1 MLAQSMAGELIQSEI
16 EIRSGRGEDLAD
28 AVSRQ
33 REARAR
39 LFRLAADRDAL
50 LGATGT
56 HPWSPWQDQRIIDTE
71 HYRRVERDLQYV
83 AWRNNT
89 FSAHVHVGVRGA
101 DRAVAV
107 CDRMR
112 AVLPEL
118 LALSSNS
125 PFLDGRDSG
134 LHSARSQIFTK
145 SFPRCGIPEPFGSF
159 RAYAEYVGFLV
170 RTNSIVEHTQLWW
183 SVRPHH
189 AFGTVEVRICDAQ
202 ATAEA
207 STALVSLIAAAVA
220 QAATDHD
227 EGVPYEP
234 PAGRLIEEN
243 FWRAIRHGLD
253 GKLIDLD
260 RQEEYPA
267 AAIGD
272 RLMAWTAPARGRA
285 RHRCEPS
292 GRERCTAPA
301 EGAPG
306 RGLDRGGLPRG
317 GGRHA
322 AHVRGGGGGP
332 MSDQPGGQPPPDEE
346 QLREALAQLRVE
358 DVILHT
364 AVTLVNLAGRRLT
377 VPEEKDLDQAR
388 RGIEAVRALLPLC
401 PEEEAAPIRDALSQL
416 QMIYVRDAGPPAPP
430 APGGAAPEPGAP
442 EPKQEDAA
450 AAAEAEERAKAR
462 SKIWTPPGTSK

>member
-1 MLAQSMAGELIQSEI
+1 VLAESVAGELIQSEI

-28 AVSRQ
+28 AMSRQ

-39 LFRLAADRDAL
+39 LLRLAADQDAL

-56 HPWSPWQDQRIIDTE
+56 HPWSPWQEQRIIDTD

-107 CDRMR
+107 CDRLR
-112 AVLPEL
+112 ALLPEL
-118 LALSSNS
+118 LALSANS

-159 RAYAEYVGFLV
+159 RAYAEYVDFLV

-202 ATAEA
+202 TTAEA
-207 STALVSLIAAAVA
+207 STALVGLITAAVA
-220 QAATDHD
+220 QAATDYD
-227 EGVPYEP
+227 EQVPYDP
-234 PAGRLIEEN
+234 PAGRLVEEN

-272 RLMAWTAPARGRA
+272 RLMAWTAPARSALGI
-285 RHRCEPS
+285 EVS
-292 GRERCTAPA
+292 LPA
-301 EGAPG
+301 ESGSQ
-306 RGLDRGGLPRG
+306 RQR
-317 GGRHA
+317 
-322 AHVRGGGGGP
+322 
-332 MSDQPGGQPPPDEE
+332 
-346 QLREALAQLRVE
+346 
-358 DVILHT
+358 
-364 AVTLVNLAGRRLT
+364 
-377 VPEEKDLDQAR
+377 
-388 RGIEAVRALLPLC
+388 RALQAGASI
-401 PEEEAAPIRDALSQL
+401 EEVYRAEVAETQRT
-416 QMIYVRDAGPPAPP
+416 Y
-430 APGGAAPEPGAP
+430 
-442 EPKQEDAA
+442 
-450 AAAEAEERAKAR
+450 AAERAIR
-462 SKIWTPPGTSK
+462 